1 MPLDIN
7 TSIDFLKTRVDQTL
21 SVQRSI
27 ADTWTW
33 DLKTLAEWEADSLQ
47 LDKTQ
52 PNTVAAKAIAA
63 ATRADSARGA
73 LDGRLAELHAQT
85 LTTVGVMRVRA
96 ERAPEHRD
104 VVNELSARGDS
115 RRAIEDEATAL
126 LSAWTEEFGENFAP
140 APGITYDGFKA
151 LLFGDAAATPPS
163 SSLRTLKQALSD
175 AATVAR
181 RETGRLSVLL
191 NRVETDAQQWYAE
204 ATSVFKAGTEIGD
217 LIRSG
222 ISSSDSYSPEA
233 PKPEATPAAPPA

>member
-33 DLKTLAEWEADSLQ
+33 SEKTLAAWEADSLQ

-52 PNTVAAKAIAA
+52 PNTVAAKSIAA
-63 ATRADSARGA
+63 ATREDSARGV
-73 LDGRLAELHAQT
+73 LDARLKDLHAQT

-104 VVNELSARGDS
+104 VVDELSARGDS
-115 RRAIEDEATAL
+115 RRVIEDEATAT

-140 APGITYDGFKA
+140 APGITYDGFKN
-151 LLFGDAAATPPS
+151 LFFGDEQADPKVP
-163 SSLRTLKQALSD
+163 SLRALKQALSD

-181 RETGRLSVLL
+181 REAGRLSVLL
-191 NRVETDAQQWYAE
+191 NRVENDAQQWYAE
-204 ATSVFKAGTEIGD
+204 ATSVFKAGSEIGD

-222 ISSSDSYSPEA
+222 ISSSDSYSPGTLEA
-233 PKPEATPAAPPA
+233 AK

>member
-21 SVQRSI
+21 SVQREI
-27 ADTWTW
+27 ATTWTW
-33 DLKTLAEWEADSLQ
+33 SEKTLADWEADSLQ

-63 ATRADSARGA
+63 ATRAESARSV
-73 LDGRLAELHAQT
+73 LDARLAELHAQT
-85 LTTVGVMRVRA
+85 LTAVGVMRVRA

-104 VVNELSARGDS
+104 VVEELSARGDS

-140 APGITYDGFKA
+140 APGVTYDGFKT
-151 LLFGDAAATPPS
+151 LLFGNDAADPKIP
-163 SSLRTLKQALSD
+163 SLRALKQALSD

-191 NRVETDAQQWYAE
+191 NRVENDAQQWYAE

-222 ISSSDSYSPEA
+222 IQSSDSYSPGTLE
-233 PKPEATPAAPPA
+233 PAK

>member
-21 SVQRSI
+21 SVQREI
-27 ADTWTW
+27 AATWTW
-33 DLKTLAEWEADSLQ
+33 SEKTLAAWEADSLQ

-63 ATRADSARGA
+63 ATRADSARSV
-73 LDGRLAELHAQT
+73 LDLRLGELHAQT
-85 LTTVGVMRVRA
+85 VTAVGVMRVRA
-96 ERAPEHRD
+96 ERSPEHRD

-115 RRAIEDEATAL
+115 RRVIEDEATAM

-140 APGITYDGFKA
+140 APGVTYDGFKK
-151 LLFGDAAATPPS
+151 LLFGDEQADPKLP
-163 SSLRTLKQALSD
+163 SLRALKQALSD

-222 ISSSDSYSPEA
+222 IQSSDSYSPEA
-233 PKPEATPAAPPA
+233 PEPAK